1 MRLIPEELRQDH
13 EDRKVAL
20 HVNFDDPERLNYVL
34 NNAENI
40 YQYYRQQGKKIEIR
54 IITHGPGLHM
64 LRQDTSPVKERIAG
78 MAAAQEGLGFYAC
91 TNTQEKMAKASKEV
105 LDKSGKLE
113 RPIAT
118 EIAKAPTFYRAEEYH
133 QLYYAKSGGV
143 PYCHVVPK

>member
-1 MRLIPEELRQDH
+1 MKGPAPGPKGRGIVLATENPVRDH

-40 YQYYRQQGKKIEIR
+40 YQYYHQQGKKIEIR
-54 IITHGPGLHM
+54 IVAHGPGLHM

-91 TNTQEKMAKASKEV
+91 TNTQEKMAKAEGKKPVIIDEAKMV
-105 LDKSGKLE
+105 LSG
-113 RPIAT
+113 IA
-118 EIAKAPTFYRAEEYH
+118 ELIELQRAGWTYI
-133 QLYYAKSGGV
+133 K
-143 PYCHVVPK
+143 P

>member
-1 MRLIPEELRQDH
+1 MPGLAPGPEGRGIMLATENPVRDH

-54 IITHGPGLHM
+54 IVAHGPGLHM

-78 MAAAQEGLGFYAC
+78 MAAAHEGLGFYAC
-91 TNTQEKMAKASKEV
+91 TNTQEKMAKAEGKKPVIIDEAKMV
-105 LDKSGKLE
+105 LSG
-113 RPIAT
+113 IA
-118 EIAKAPTFYRAEEYH
+118 ELIELQRAGWTYI
-133 QLYYAKSGGV
+133 K
-143 PYCHVVPK
+143 P

>member
-1 MRLIPEELRQDH
+1 MPGLAPGPEGRGIMLATENPVRDH

-40 YQYYRQQGKKIEIR
+40 YQYYRQQEKKIEIR
-54 IITHGPGLHM
+54 IVAHGPGLHM

-91 TNTQEKMAKASKEV
+91 TNTQEKMAKAEGKKPVIIDEAKMV
-105 LDKSGKLE
+105 LSG
-113 RPIAT
+113 IA
-118 EIAKAPTFYRAEEYH
+118 ELIELQRAGWTYI
-133 QLYYAKSGGV
+133 K
-143 PYCHVVPK
+143 P

>member
-1 MRLIPEELRQDH
+1 MSGRAPGQEGWDIMLATENPVRDH

-54 IITHGPGLHM
+54 IIAHGPGLHM

-91 TNTQEKMAKASKEV
+91 TNTQEKMAKAEGKKPVIIDEAKMV
-105 LDKSGKLE
+105 LSG
-113 RPIAT
+113 IA
-118 EIAKAPTFYRAEEYH
+118 ELIELQRAGWTYI
-133 QLYYAKSGGV
+133 K
-143 PYCHVVPK
+143 P

>member
-1 MRLIPEELRQDH
+1 MSGPAPGPEGWDIMLATENPVRDH

-54 IITHGPGLHM
+54 IVAHGPGLHM

-91 TNTQEKMAKASKEV
+91 TNTQERMAKAEGKKPVIIDEAKMV
-105 LDKSGKLE
+105 LSG
-113 RPIAT
+113 IA
-118 EIAKAPTFYRAEEYH
+118 ELIELQRAGWTYI
-133 QLYYAKSGGV
+133 K
-143 PYCHVVPK
+143 P